1 MSLPFALAIYF
12 MMWWI
17 VLFAILPF
25 GVRTQAEEG
34 EVVPGTEASA
44 PARFRMLRTAIWTT
58 IVTTMLFAG
67 FVWLRQSGLTL
78 DDIPLPGPR

>member
-1 MSLPFALAIYF
+1 MSIAYALAVYF

-34 EVVPGTEASA
+34 EVVPGTVESA
-44 PARFRMLRTAIWTT
+44 PAKFMMWRTAFWTT
-58 IVTTMLFAG
+58 VVTSVLFGA
-67 FVWLRQSGLTL
+67 FVWLRQSGITL

>member
-1 MSLPFALAIYF
+1 MSIPYALAVYF

-25 GVRTQAEEG
+25 GVRTQEEEG
-34 EVVPGTEASA
+34 QVVPGTVESA
-44 PARFRMLRTAIWTT
+44 PARFRMLRTVGWTT
-58 IVTTMLFAG
+58 AVTTLLFLG
-67 FVWLRQSGLTL
+67 FLWLRQSGITL